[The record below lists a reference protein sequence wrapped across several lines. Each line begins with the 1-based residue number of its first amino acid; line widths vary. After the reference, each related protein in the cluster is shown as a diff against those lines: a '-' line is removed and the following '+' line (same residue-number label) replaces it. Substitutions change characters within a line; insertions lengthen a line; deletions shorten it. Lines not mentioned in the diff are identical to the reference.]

1 MRRSQSAQASSDNNG
16 FPGCTQNS
24 GPAAHRGVGHR
35 SSARFALNHR
45 IRTACPEKVRS
56 HSVQCRCSSQSVQV
70 WCGSSRRRME
80 RRRESEAGERRMG
93 IGQNREALKIVELYS
108 WTGGW
113 RSSRGSPRERGQ
125 NPEAPRKQGV
135 CLRKEAER
143 KRRKNS
149 RFGAEKCGS
158 HGLHS
163 LQKCP
168 ARHRAAACWLG
179 AGFAEL
185 ARACSPTEVI

>member
-80 RRRESEAGERRMG
+80 RRLESEAGERRMG

-113 RSSRGSPRERGQ
+113 RSSQGHRENAGRTRRHLGSRACASG
-125 NPEAPRKQGV
+125 
-135 CLRKEAER
+135 
-143 KRRKNS
+143 KRRSEKAKKTTGLEERNVQVMAFTLS
-149 RFGAEKCGS
+149 RKARRAIGRLPVAGERD
-158 HGLHS
+158 LPNW
-163 LQKCP
+163 LAP
-168 ARHRAAACWLG
+168 APPQR
-179 AGFAEL
+179 
-185 ARACSPTEVI
+185 